1 MNKESILKSVYLWAF
16 IMLTTLIATV
26 IYKNEFATPSE
37 FEIYIKGML
46 VPILITFISLVAVK
60 KGDRCARKN

>member
-37 FEIYIKGML
+37 FEIYIKGMCCGNRG
-46 VPILITFISLVAVK
+46 LIIQRGFQQELL
-60 KGDRCARKN
+60 RKIR